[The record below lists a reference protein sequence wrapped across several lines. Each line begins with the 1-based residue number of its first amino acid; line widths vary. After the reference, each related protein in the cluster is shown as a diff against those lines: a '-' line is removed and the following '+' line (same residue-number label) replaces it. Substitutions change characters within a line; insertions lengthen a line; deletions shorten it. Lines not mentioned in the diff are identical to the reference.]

1 MTDKA
6 EAKEAEVQEPQ
17 KILSQ
22 PDGAQME
29 TTRTLE
35 LLLPKWPKK
44 AQRAFRTPKVTNNLV
59 AVCELCDAGCGV
71 YFHRTGVEEDY
82 DGEIISRGW
91 RDRFNRLWR
100 IPITLEGGE
109 RIVSTTDTK
118 EVVPRESIIFSAEVN
133 VIYECKN
140 TEQLTQYFHA
150 SLGSHTR
157 RLLLAAAEAGYL
169 RGCPSFMTAAIRKY
183 IGVEVATECGHMKQ
197 IQQDTRSTT
206 MKSKRGRPKKPQQR
220 RVNHSGSRRFGEHV
234 DTRAQQSQN
243 SIRLY
248 EDNRERGPIGE

>member
-1 MTDKA
+1 MTDEA

-44 AQRAFRTPKVTNNLV
+44 ARRAFRTPKVTNNLV

-71 YFHRTGVEEDY
+71 YFHRTGVEVDY
-82 DGEIISRGW
+82 EGEIFSRGW

-100 IPITLEGGE
+100 IPITAEGGE
-109 RIVSTTDTK
+109 HIVPTTDSI
-118 EVVPRESIIFSAEVN
+118 EVDPRESIIFSAEVN
-133 VIYECKN
+133 AIYECEN
-140 TEQLTQYFHA
+140 LEQLTQYFHA

-157 RLLLAAAEAGYL
+157 STLLAAAEEGYL
-169 RGCPSFMTAAIRKY
+169 RGCPGFTAAAIRKY
-183 IGVEVATECGHMKQ
+183 IGVEVAT
-197 IQQDTRSTT
+197 
-206 MKSKRGRPKKPQQR
+206 
-220 RVNHSGSRRFGEHV
+220 
-234 DTRAQQSQN
+234 
-243 SIRLY
+243 
-248 EDNRERGPIGE
+248 